1 VLEAARGGDRQAL
14 EALLVAHY
22 DRVHALCRR
31 MLGNETDALDA
42 TQDALLAAVRALDR
56 FDGRSSLATWL
67 YRITT
72 NTCIDELRRR
82 RRRPVPGYTHDIAEP
97 GDSWVSS
104 LWRESSSGAGTGAGV
119 GPGAGLSSDSTDAV
133 ATRVDVERAVMTLP
147 VELRTAV
154 VLRDVC
160 DLPYEE
166 IAAIMD
172 VPIGTVR
179 SRIARGRAAVAGV
192 LDAGSGVRA
201 GAGAGAGGGEGAGA
215 GAGARARERDG
226 NPGGAPDVQTQV
238 GDESAPPGSMAPQR
252 GETPP

>member
-1 VLEAARGGDRQAL
+1 
-14 EALLVAHY
+14 
-22 DRVHALCRR
+22 

-56 FDGRSSLATWL
+56 FDGRSSFATWL

-97 GDSWVSS
+97 GDDLS
-104 LWRESSSGAGTGAGV
+104 LSRWRTSGSGVGLGAGAGAGA
-119 GPGAGLSSDSTDAV
+119 GAGLSRDAASTV
-133 ATRVDVERAVMTLP
+133 ATRIDVERALATLP

-166 IAAIMD
+166 IAAIME

-179 SRIARGRAAVAGV
+179 SRIARGRAAVAGL
-192 LDAGSGVRA
+192 LDTEAGVQAGGHEAGGAA
-201 GAGAGAGGGEGAGA
+201 GA
-215 GAGARARERDG
+215 G
-226 NPGGAPDVQTQV
+226 NPGGAADVQTQV
-238 GDESAPPGSMAPQR
+238 GEHTTRPGSVAPER
-252 GETPP
+252 GETPS

>member
-1 VLEAARGGDRQAL
+1 MLEAARGGDRQAL

-42 TQDALLAAVRALDR
+42 TQDALLAAVRALER
-56 FDGRSSLATWL
+56 FDGRSSFATWL

-82 RRRPVPGYTHDIAEP
+82 RRRPVVGYTQDIAEP
-97 GDSWVSS
+97 GGDHSVSS
-104 LWRESSSGAGTGAGV
+104 LWRASVSDAGAGGGDGLGAGTS
-119 GPGAGLSSDSTDAV
+119 LSGDAASTV
-133 ATRVDVERAVMTLP
+133 ATRIDVERALATLP

-179 SRIARGRAAVAGV
+179 SRIARGRAAVAGL
-192 LDAGSGVRA
+192 LDAEGGGRAHAGGPA
-201 GAGAGAGGGEGAGA
+201 GAGPGGSAP
-215 GAGARARERDG
+215 ARGG
-226 NPGGAPDVQTQV
+226 NPGAAADVQTQV
-238 GDESAPPGSMAPQR
+238 GDATPPGSGAPES
-252 GETPP
+252 GETPS